1 MTKFY
6 LCALAVI
13 IALVATV
20 GCNTDMSQLAPKPVT
35 LNADD
40 YRKELTDIDRLLFS
54 PKAYD
59 DSRREQLA
67 GNLEALAT
75 RITAGSDS
83 RFLKMEASEIRT
95 LASLAKHT
103 SASAPRDSL
112 ENNWMRIRNNLFEDR
127 YWMARSAADLESP

>member
-6 LCALAVI
+6 LRALAVI
-13 IALVATV
+13 IALVGTV

-35 LNADD
+35 LNADE
-40 YRKELTDIDRLLFS
+40 YRQEIAEIDRLLFS

-59 DSRREQLA
+59 ESRREKLA
-67 GNLEALAT
+67 GNLEALAL

-95 LASLAKHT
+95 LASLAKRT

>member
-1 MTKFY
+1 MMKFS

-20 GCNTDMSQLAPKPVT
+20 GCNTDTSQLAPKPVT
-35 LNADD
+35 LNADE
-40 YRKELTDIDRLLFS
+40 YRQEIAEIDRLLFS

-59 DSRREQLA
+59 ESRREKLA
-67 GNLEALAT
+67 GNLEALASK
-75 RITAGSDS
+75 ITAASNS

-103 SASAPRDSL
+103 SASTPRDSL